1 MNSINISAPD
11 SAKNIQYMDT
21 KATFLEPPFQRA
33 QPLGKGLANAGTQ
46 GIRRVSAVL
55 RLLALH
61 REEGL
66 RFTEVADLCGL
77 ERPTAHRM
85 LKAMLEEELVVR
97 DPGTR
102 RYQLGALVFE
112 LGLAAAP
119 QFNLQA
125 ACAPSLQRLADQSGD
140 TAFLFIRRGNDAYCV
155 SRIQG
160 SFPIQ
165 TPVVPVGSRQP
176 LGVNA
181 GGLAILSALPERE
194 IDDVL
199 RAIRDRLGAFGN
211 LEEDSLRAS
220 LALARAQGHAFIG
233 ERAVPG
239 VAAVGLPVLNRMGTP
254 VAALTVAST
263 ADRMTLER
271 QRELVPMLQRE
282 VDEMLQLLER

>member
-1 MNSINISAPD
+1 MAAINALAINSTN
-11 SAKNIQYMDT
+11 NVQYMDI
-21 KATFLEPPFQRA
+21 KAELLEPSAKRA
-33 QPLGKGLANAGTQ
+33 QSTPKGLAAGGTQ
-46 GIRRVSAVL
+46 GIRRMSTVL
-55 RLLALH
+55 RLLAEH

-211 LEEDSLRAS
+211 LEENSLRDS
-220 LALARAQGHAFIG
+220 VALARAQGHAFIG

-263 ADRMTLER
+263 ADRMTLNR

>member
-1 MNSINISAPD
+1 
-11 SAKNIQYMDT
+11 MDIKT
-21 KATFLEPPFQRA
+21 TASKKPSEYPGAARSEGTA
-33 QPLGKGLANAGTQ
+33 GGTQ
-46 GIRRVSAVL
+46 GIRRVAAVL
-55 RLLALH
+55 RLLAAH
-61 REEGL
+61 RDHGL

-85 LKAMLEEELVVR
+85 LKALLDEELVVR

-125 ACAPSLQRLADQSGD
+125 ASAPSLQRLADQSGD
-140 TAFLFIRRGNDAYCV
+140 TAFLFVRRGNDAYCV

-194 IDDVL
+194 VDEVL
-199 RAIRDRLGAFGN
+199 RGIRDRLAAFGN
-211 LEEDSLRAS
+211 LEEDSLRDS

-263 ADRMTLER
+263 ADRMTPER

-282 VDEMLQLLER
+282 VDEMVRLLER